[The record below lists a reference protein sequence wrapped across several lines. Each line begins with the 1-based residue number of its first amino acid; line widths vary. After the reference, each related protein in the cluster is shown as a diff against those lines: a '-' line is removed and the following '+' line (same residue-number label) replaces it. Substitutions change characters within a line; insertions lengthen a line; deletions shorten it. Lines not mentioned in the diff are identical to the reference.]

1 VTAPQVTA
9 ASSAQASQS
18 GLLLAIGPQLEAA
31 WQLLDVA
38 DLERTLPRFKLAVAA
53 LVQRYGAASRT
64 LAAQFYRAQ
73 RLSAGV
79 GGRAPLR
86 PAPLPDVKRVD
97 RSIGWATKG
106 LWAPNPDVEAA
117 RTLVGGVTDAL
128 MLDAGRQTIIDSVH
142 ADQKATGW
150 ARIPEPG
157 CCFFCALLAAR
168 GEIYKDGAAFELS
181 DKRFANH
188 VDTPSVVK
196 VHNKC
201 RCHVEPVFTAYEPTA
216 QIRQWQKLYTDSTA
230 GPGDKLWLFRRAYE
244 GRA

>member
-106 LWAPNPDVEAA
+106 LWSQEPDVASA
-117 RTLVGGVTDAL
+117 RELVTGVTDSL
-128 MLDAGRQTIIDSVH
+128 MLDAGRNTIVDTVR
-142 ADQKATGW
+142 ADPRAQAW
-150 ARIPEPG
+150 ARVPEPG
-157 CCFFCALLAAR
+157 CCYFCAMLATR
-168 GEIYKDGAAFELS
+168 GAVYKE
-181 DKRFANH
+181 
-188 VDTPSVVK
+188 DTAGFQA
-196 VHNKC
+196 HNKC

-216 QIRQWQKLYTDSTA
+216 QIREWQALYRSATA
-230 GPGDKLWLFRRAYE
+230 GHRGDLLNAFRRAYE